1 MLRMVLVSLVALAVQ
16 QQAPVTIVQKTSG
29 WCSPAIANV
38 VGNVTVNCIGVDPR
52 ALKRLNA
59 QLSVMKLDRDTA
71 LQAADEWTTRYKEL
85 EARLS
90 EAGDDNEL
98 SRQAEEY
105 LHQGELEKAG
115 AILDQI
121 LGKED
126 RQTDRTAANHYN
138 RGLVLELQFLP
149 LEALPH
155 FKKAYDLAAANED
168 ASAEVKYGREYSY
181 VLQNQNDFKRAEPV
195 LLATLDQAR
204 QLAKE
209 NPAVY
214 QSDVAGSLNNLA
226 NLYSDTQ
233 RLKEA
238 EAAYQEAL
246 DIYQQL
252 AKTNPAAYE
261 PDVAQTLNNLAF
273 LHLQTGNLSRATEES
288 REAVSINRERW
299 KANATVAGDD
309 LAKSLIVASLAQTD
323 SSTKCKLVLEAASV
337 AQTLTLKEAINGQ
350 AGACPPP

>member
-1 MLRMVLVSLVALAVQ
+1 MILIALAVLSAQ
-16 QQAPVTIVQKTSG
+16 QQTPVTIVQKTSG

-59 QLSVMKLDRDTA
+59 ELSRKNLQLADRIHE
-71 LQAADEWTTRYKEL
+71 ADEWTTRYKEL

-90 EAGDDNEL
+90 EAGDDSEL
-98 SRQAEEY
+98 SHQAEEY
-105 LHQGELEKAG
+105 LHEGELEKAG

-126 RQTDRTAANHYN
+126 KQTDRTAANHYN
-138 RGLVLELQFLP
+138 RGLVFELQFLP

-155 FKKAYDLAAANED
+155 FKKAYDLAVANEN
-168 ASAEVKYGREYSY
+168 APAEVKYGQAYSY
-181 VLQNQNDFKRAEPV
+181 VLQNQKDFKRAEPV

-204 QLAKE
+204 QLAKT
-209 NPAVY
+209 NAAAY
-214 QSDVAGSLNNLA
+214 QPDGAGTLNNLA
-226 NLYSDTQ
+226 ILYSDTQ

-238 EAAYQEAL
+238 EGAYQEAL
-246 DIYQQL
+246 DIYRQL
-252 AKTNPAAYE
+252 AKTNAAAHQ
-261 PDVAQTLNNLAF
+261 PDVAETLNNLVI
-273 LHLQTGNLSRATEES
+273 LHLQAGNLSQANEES

-299 KANATVAGDD
+299 KANAAVSGDD
-309 LAKSLIVASLAQTD
+309 LAKSLMVASMAQTE
-323 SSTKCKLVLEAASV
+323 SATKCQLVREAASV